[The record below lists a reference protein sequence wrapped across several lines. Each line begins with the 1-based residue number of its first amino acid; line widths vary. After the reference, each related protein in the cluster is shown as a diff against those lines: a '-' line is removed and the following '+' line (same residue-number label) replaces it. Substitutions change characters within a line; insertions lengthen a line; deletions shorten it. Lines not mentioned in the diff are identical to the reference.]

1 MSKDLSKEIQQ
12 LVNNPIGLD
21 EDTPVGLAYWQERA
35 EVFRNKVTELIRDNA
50 LGGDI
55 DEMLL
60 ESLVRSYRRIIELH
74 HETLVGGMVI
84 DSPQGKKANPALS
97 SLQCEERIFAGH
109 LRAFGM
115 SPQSRANRDG
125 AIATKPVHGNHSKNK
140 VLKLFNG

>member
-1 MSKDLSKEIQQ
+1 MSDDLIKEINQ
-12 LVNNPIGLD
+12 LVDNPIGLTD
-21 EDTPVGLAYWQERA
+21 QPVGLQYWSERT
-35 EVFRNKVTELIRDNA
+35 EVFRKKVTELIRANA
-50 LGGDI
+50 LGGDV

-60 ESLVRSYRRIIELH
+60 NSLVRSYRRIIELH

-97 SLQCEERIFAGH
+97 SLQNEERLFSGH

-125 AIATKPVHGNHSKNK
+125 AVSTKPLHGNHKKSS
-140 VLKLFNG
+140 VLKILNG